1 MKSFIYSA
9 LALVLLFFC
18 NFLLGQTIS
27 SAPQAVAE
35 KFYRYYS
42 TAIKQ
47 NRFDDFTVR
56 VIPGSKG
63 MTALDTALYFSK
75 LRQLSVFSST
85 FLETEKRRLQPCI
98 DTLAILPYKEYLKN
112 DEPESYQVQCPFF
125 LSYPWFYGL
134 DFFEPTKIEF
144 SPKIEVD
151 RALVTLLLEKE
162 TLTTKT
168 VFELFLELDG
178 WRIVAIK
185 TH

>member
-1 MKSFIYSA
+1 MKSSIFSL
-9 LALVLLFFC
+9 LALVFSLFCVPLF
-18 NFLLGQTIS
+18 GQT
-27 SAPQAVAE
+27 APLEPQAIAE
-35 KFYRYYS
+35 KFFRYYS

-75 LRQLSVFSST
+75 LRQLSVFSSA
-85 FLETEKRRLQPCI
+85 FLDTEKSRLKPCM

-134 DFFEPTKIEF
+134 DFFEPIKIEF
-144 SPKIEVD
+144 SPKIEAD
-151 RALVTLLLEKE
+151 RAQVTLLLEKG
-162 TLTTKT
+162 TLVTKT
-168 VFELFLELDG
+168 VFELFLEQDG

-185 TH
+185 TP

>member
-1 MKSFIYSA
+1 MKSFLFS
-9 LALVLLFFC
+9 VLPFVFHLFC
-18 NFLLGQTIS
+18 NFLFGQTAS
-27 SAPQAVAE
+27 PEPQSVAE
-35 KFYRYYS
+35 IFFRYYA

-56 VIPGSKG
+56 VIPGAKG

-75 LRQLSVFSST
+75 LRQLSVFSSA
-85 FLETEKRRLQPCI
+85 FLDIEKRRLQPCI

-144 SPKIEVD
+144 TPKTEAN
-151 RALVTLLLEKE
+151 RAWVTLILEKG
-162 TLTTKT
+162 TLVTKT
-168 VFELFLELDG
+168 VFELVLEQDG
-178 WRIVAIK
+178 WRIMSIK
-185 TH
+185 TP

>member
-1 MKSFIYSA
+1 MKSSICSL
-9 LALVLLFFC
+9 LAWVLPLFC
-18 NFLLGQTIS
+18 ISLHGQTA
-27 SAPQAVAE
+27 APEPQSVAE

-56 VIPGSKG
+56 VIPGAKG

-75 LRQLSVFSST
+75 LRQLSVFSNA
-85 FLETEKRRLQPCI
+85 FLDTEKRRLQPCV

-144 SPKIEVD
+144 TPKTEAN
-151 RALVTLLLEKE
+151 RAWVTLILEKGTLVTN
-162 TLTTKT
+162 T
-168 VFELFLELDG
+168 VFELVLEQDG

-185 TH
+185 TP